1 MLEGKPP
8 ACSKGS
14 KPLAKV
20 LLLQQ
25 VSCSRNLPVVIS
37 APVDGMDAGLW
48 MLCRDNPAPMLQF
61 PAERVLP
68 MPFPI
73 GKEPSPPI
81 FPQALP
87 GASLVQPTSASQS
100 RVGSCCIVTMLSQQL
115 DRTHL
120 CAGRSNR
127 YGKAPHPTVAKH
139 CPTLK
144 INPPR
149 GMPETELSILPP
161 SWPWVLPCAGA
172 PSPSWC
178 HHMPGELQPCWPSW
192 FSSPNPG
199 FASLPKQAQGRFGLP
214 QALLLL
220 P

>member
-37 APVDGMDAGLW
+37 APMDGMDAGLW

-87 GASLVQPTSASQS
+87 GASLAQPTSASQS

-115 DRTHL
+115 DRTLTAH
-120 CAGRSNR
+120 
-127 YGKAPHPTVAKH
+127 
-139 CPTLK
+139 
-144 INPPR
+144 
-149 GMPETELSILPP
+149 
-161 SWPWVLPCAGA
+161 
-172 PSPSWC
+172 
-178 HHMPGELQPCWPSW
+178 
-192 FSSPNPG
+192 
-199 FASLPKQAQGRFGLP
+199 ASLRREIKQVWESP
-214 QALLLL
+214 TPHCCQALPHTENKSTQRDARNRTQHLATLLAMGSAL
-220 P
+220 RRGPISFLVSPHAR